1 MINGVPT
8 VKLSVVNVGYNVRS
22 NRFPTVRSE
31 TIEAVV
37 EVDKADVF
45 IYLKTINDLILEKI

>member
-8 VKLSVVNVGYNVRS
+8 VKLTVVNVGYNVRS

-37 EVDKADVF
+37 EGDKTYIV
-45 IYLKTINDLILEKI
+45 IYLKTINYLILEKI